1 MLEINSVTDSD
12 LDLSPLSPIRIRDR
26 KLEDRFGSKYDYEN
40 HMNIWTYSTD
50 LVYFNDLNEKVW

>member
-12 LDLSPLSPIRIRDR
+12 LDLSPLIPIRIRDR

-40 HMNIWTYSTD
+40 HMNSWTYSTD
-50 LVYFNDLNEKVW
+50 LVYFNDLNEKVR